1 MPFEYQDLFDL
12 SIVQRDVHW
21 VESATPMQSDVQ
33 NWEKDLTPAD
43 KEVVGGILKMFTQ
56 AEVLVGDYWRLV
68 AKWFPKPEIAA
79 MATTFSYFEAI
90 HQKAYAHLN
99 TTLHLDDFKAFMQDE
114 TNMNK
119 LDLLFKNLD
128 VIVFDEQD
136 HQVLNLNLS
145 YNEIVKYNPKLA
157 DKLKRVAT
165 SLAVFSAY
173 TEGVLIFSSFAVL
186 LSFKTKNLLKGVGK
200 IVEYSIRDENIHSI
214 GGINLFRKLC
224 NDIPGLH
231 EAVKNDIINTEKIV
245 VELEH
250 KFIDNVFGDYSSIA
264 TLDKNDL
271 KEFVKYRTVLKTKEL
286 GYSSN
291 ITYNKEA
298 ISRMNWFDALSSG
311 QQFTDFFDTKPTDY
325 TEINY
330 TTEQLW

>member
-1 MPFEYQDLFDL
+1 MPFEHQDLFDL

-21 VESATPMQSDVQ
+21 IESATPMQSDVQ
-33 NWEKDLTPAD
+33 NWEKDLSNAD

-79 MATTFSYFEAI
+79 MATTFSYFEGI

-114 TNMNK
+114 TNTNK
-119 LDLLFKNLD
+119 LDLLFHNLD
-128 VIVFDEQD
+128 SISFDKWD
-136 HQVLNLNLS
+136 YDVLNLGLTFH
-145 YNEIVKYNPKLA
+145 EISKYNPRLA

-165 SLAVFSAY
+165 TLAVFSAY

-214 GGINLFRKLC
+214 GGINLFKKLC

-231 EAVKNDIINTEKIV
+231 EAVKKDIINNESIV

-250 KFIDNVFGDYSSIA
+250 KFIDSVFSNYSSIA

-286 GYSSN
+286 GYPSN
-291 ITYNKEA
+291 MSYNKES
-298 ISRMNWFDALSSG
+298 IDRMNWFDALSSG

-330 TTEQLW
+330 TIQQLW